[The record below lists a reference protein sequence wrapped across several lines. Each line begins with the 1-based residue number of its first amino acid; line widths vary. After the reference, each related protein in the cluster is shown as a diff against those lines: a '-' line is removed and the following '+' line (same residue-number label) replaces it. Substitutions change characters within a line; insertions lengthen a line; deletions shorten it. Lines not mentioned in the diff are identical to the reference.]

1 MDVESYA
8 ARSDTGTP
16 AGAREALAS
25 AAASVGAMD
34 LFIYRRVTDDRFV
47 HIGGVG
53 RGEGW
58 AGNVDLVLSEEKWAR
73 ASVERQEPVRR
84 AATNPERVV
93 GTYYERFV
101 VIVPLSRDVVVVF
114 GRSEGGPF
122 ASTDAELTNAA
133 GVAVAAIAHVS
144 PAKRL
149 ADELELLHRI
159 QELAGM
165 YARSLLMRTRL
176 AVDMLK
182 RELHRAH
189 HDARVDALTGLQN
202 RRAWD
207 EALAQQSEDM
217 PAGVIILDVNDLKL
231 ANDEQ
236 GHHFG
241 DELLRGVAD
250 ILRSTVREHDLVARL
265 GGDELAVLLP
275 NASEE
280 RCRQVADNVQS
291 AVHKPEGIRGFP
303 LAISI
308 GYATV
313 PPAASLIEAQR
324 LADERMYA
332 NKRLLN
338 TDVQTQKRLASDG
351 TGLTVP
357 VPRLDST

>member
-1 MDVESYA
+1 
-8 ARSDTGTP
+8 
-16 AGAREALAS
+16 
-25 AAASVGAMD
+25 MD

-58 AGNVDLVLSEEKWAR
+58 AGNIDLVLSEENWAR

-93 GTYYERFV
+93 GTYYQRFV
-101 VIVPLSRDVVVVF
+101 VIVPLSRDVVVVL

-122 ASTDAELTNAA
+122 ATTDAELTNAA

-159 QELAGM
+159 QQLAGM

-176 AVDMLK
+176 ALDMLK

-189 HDARVDALTGLQN
+189 HDARVDVLTGLRN

-207 EALAQQSEDM
+207 EALAQQSDM
-217 PAGVIILDVNDLKL
+217 PAGVIMLDVNDLKV

-241 DELLRGVAD
+241 DELLRAVAD

-280 RCRQVADNVQS
+280 RCRQVANNVQS

-338 TDVQTQKRLASDG
+338 TDVQTQKRIASDG